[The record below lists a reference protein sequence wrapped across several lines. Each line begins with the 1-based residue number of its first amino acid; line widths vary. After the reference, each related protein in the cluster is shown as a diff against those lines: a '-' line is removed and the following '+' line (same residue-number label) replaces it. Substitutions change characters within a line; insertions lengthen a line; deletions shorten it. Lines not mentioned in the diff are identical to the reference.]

1 MVYGLAIFLGI
12 HTVAARAQTADE
24 LRAIYFRGDISRME
38 EIASAGDVR
47 AEAWMG
53 LMLLNRGRRLEAK
66 EWWRRAAEKGNRWAM
81 TNLARVH
88 LADKEDEEAARWF
101 GRGADAGNLDAMRE
115 YAFLVLQGRGV
126 TKDQPAAA
134 RWYSKLTAQG
144 DKFSYLPLA
153 ELYASGTGVAY
164 DLVEAYALASIAEA
178 VLDDSDL
185 FGERLGRLKG
195 TLEMEL
201 APTQMKAASLRAR
214 AMRPDLKRL
223 RFAKEESRPSAP
235 IAPLVLVALGLGTI
249 VAIVIY
255 RSARRAAR

>member
-12 HTVAARAQTADE
+12 HTVTARAQTADE

-38 EIASAGDVR
+38 EIASTGDVR

-81 TNLARVH
+81 TKLARVY

-101 GRGADAGNLDAMRE
+101 SRGADAGNLDAMRE
-115 YAFLVLQGRGV
+115 YAFLLLQGRGV
-126 TKDQPAAA
+126 PKDEPAAA
-134 RWYSKLTAQG
+134 RWYSKLAAQG
-144 DKFSYLPLA
+144 DRFSYLALA
-153 ELYASGTGVAY
+153 ELRASGTGVAY
-164 DLVEAYALASIAEA
+164 DLIEAYALASIAEA

-201 APTQMKAASLRAR
+201 SPTQMKAASLRAR
-214 AMRPDLKRL
+214 AMRPDLERL
-223 RFAKEESRPSAP
+223 RIPKEESRPSAL
-235 IAPLVLVALGLGTI
+235 IMPLVLLALGLGSI
-249 VAIVIY
+249 VAIVVY